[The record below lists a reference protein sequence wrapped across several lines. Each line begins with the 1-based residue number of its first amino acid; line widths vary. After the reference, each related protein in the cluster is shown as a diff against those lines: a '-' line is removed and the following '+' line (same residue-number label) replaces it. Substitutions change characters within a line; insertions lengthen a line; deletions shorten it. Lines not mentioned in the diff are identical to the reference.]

1 MHSSLSLPSPSQ
13 SLPRNVHPQSTSI
26 FSNEATTL
34 SFSCSSTPYHK
45 NQSFN
50 NLQDTAHNTQTF
62 TSIKEKTNVV
72 HLNQEPP
79 NVYQNSTLS
88 KYQDSASSSSQSFSH
103 NQFSPINKSATTSS
117 FSCSSITPYHK
128 NQSSNNLQD
137 TAHNT
142 QTFTSIKEKTNV
154 VHLNQEPPNV
164 YQNST
169 LNKYQDSASSSSQ
182 SLPHNQFSPINKS
195 ATTSSFSCSSS
206 TLFHQQKP
214 KRIYQNTDS
223 LSDSSSDSLSDS
235 DSSSQNSRESEQN
248 NVGKG
253 IFFGLP
259 NGKSK
264 H

>member
-1 MHSSLSLPSPSQ
+1 MLIFIIDNEDELHKLIVSTNGTIHDLSKKIFSADIIEEKNAGKIYKKVTENIRKSNKRQIEEKIANGPHILSNITITPNMHSSLSLPSPSQ
-13 SLPRNVHPQSTSI
+13 SLPRNLHPQSTSI
-26 FSNEATTL
+26 FSNEA
-34 SFSCSSTPYHK
+34 
-45 NQSFN
+45 N
-50 NLQDTAHNTQTF
+50 
-62 TSIKEKTNVV
+62 
-72 HLNQEPP
+72 
-79 NVYQNSTLS
+79 
-88 KYQDSASSSSQSFSH
+88 
-103 NQFSPINKSATTSS
+103 TTSS
-117 FSCSSITPYHK
+117 FSCSPIPYHK

-154 VHLNQEPPNV
+154 VHLNQEPNV

-182 SLPHNQFSPINKS
+182 SFSHNQFSPINKS

-206 TLFHQQKP
+206 TLFHQEKS
-214 KRIYQNTDS
+214 KRIYQNNT
-223 LSDSSSDSLSDS
+223 DSSSDSSSDS

-253 IFFGLP
+253 IFLGLP
-259 NGKSK
+259 NGISK

>member
-1 MHSSLSLPSPSQ
+1 MLIFIIDNEDELHKLIVSTNGTIHDLSKKIFSADIIEEKNAGKICKKVTENIRKSNKRQIEEKIANGPHILSNITITPNMHSSLSLPSPSQ
-13 SLPRNVHPQSTSI
+13 SLPHNLHPQSTSI
-26 FSNEATTL
+26 FSNEA
-34 SFSCSSTPYHK
+34 
-45 NQSFN
+45 N
-50 NLQDTAHNTQTF
+50 
-62 TSIKEKTNVV
+62 
-72 HLNQEPP
+72 
-79 NVYQNSTLS
+79 
-88 KYQDSASSSSQSFSH
+88 
-103 NQFSPINKSATTSS
+103 TTSS
-117 FSCSSITPYHK
+117 FSCSPVPYHK

-182 SLPHNQFSPINKS
+182 SFSHNQFSPINKS

-206 TLFHQQKP
+206 TLFHQQKS
-214 KRIYQNTDS
+214 KRIYQNNT
-223 LSDSSSDSLSDS
+223 DSSSDSSSYSSSDS

-253 IFFGLP
+253 IFLGLP
-259 NGKSK
+259 NGISK